1 MTTRDDGRA
10 AALKRIKLAATLLLV
25 GTAVLF
31 GVARHFEPMHWAWG
45 YVAAF
50 AAAATVGGLADW
62 YAVVALFRRPLGLP
76 IPHTAI
82 IPRNHQRIAENLG
95 AFIETNFLAP
105 EAVEKKL
112 GEVDFAA
119 QVAEWLS
126 DRERSAALAA
136 FVLKL
141 LPQTLT
147 AIDQSGLRRLSRRAG
162 AGRNCERVEL
172 APLAAGLLSA
182 VTETGRHQRL
192 LNELLGALDKVLT
205 NEETLAALREKI
217 RKELPALFN
226 LYRADAY
233 LLRKIVA
240 STTAFIEE
248 ARGDPDHAL
257 RREFDGFVQ
266 GFIERLRQSAD
277 FADRAERLKHD
288 LLARPEV
295 VALAEGAWDS
305 LRAFLERDAASEQSQ
320 IRRQLETMLVDIG
333 GQLARDAAIR
343 AEINRGMVRVLA
355 DFVETPEER
364 RRPLHRRPGEV
375 LGHRRADRPH
385 RAHGGPRP
393 AIHPLQRCPDRRAGR
408 IGLARAGAGVEALP
422 VIFEEVQMADASQNF
437 MDMFTKLGEQL
448 KVPSFDVTKIMEHHQ
463 KNLDAMGRSWQAM
476 ATGATAVAN
485 KQREIFES
493 AIKDITEMA
502 KDYKPNGSPQDI
514 FAKQAEFGKKAM
526 EAAIT
531 NTRDIAELAQKSGA
545 DALKII
551 HERMQESYDE
561 IRSGVEKK

>member
-1 MTTRDDGRA
+1 MPSHDDDRA
-10 AALKRIKLAATLLLV
+10 HALKRIKLLATLLLV
-25 GTAVLF
+25 GTAALF
-31 GVARHFEPMHWAWG
+31 GVARYYEPTHWAWG
-45 YVAAF
+45 YVASF

-82 IPRNHQRIAENLG
+82 IPRNHQRIADNLG
-95 AFIETNFLAP
+95 VFIETNFLAP

-126 DRERSAALAA
+126 DRERSAALAG
-136 FVLKL
+136 FVVKL

-147 AIDQSGLRRLSRRAG
+147 AIDQSGLRTFLGERVRAEL
-162 AGRNCERVEL
+162 ERVEL

-205 NEETLAALREKI
+205 NEEALAALREKI

-257 RREFDGFVQ
+257 RREFDGFVR
-266 GFIERLRQSAD
+266 GFIERLRHSTD
-277 FADRAERLKHD
+277 FAERAERLKHD

-305 LRAFLERDAASEQSQ
+305 LRAFLERDAASGESQ

-355 DFVETPEER
+355 DFV
-364 RRPLHRRPGEV
+364 
-375 LGHRRADRPH
+375 
-385 RAHGGPRP
+385 
-393 AIHPLQRCPDRRAGR
+393 Q
-408 IGLARAGAGVEALP
+408 
-422 VIFEEVQMADASQNF
+422 S
-437 MDMFTKLGEQL
+437 
-448 KVPSFDVTKIMEHHQ
+448 
-463 KNLDAMGRSWQAM
+463 
-476 ATGATAVAN
+476 
-485 KQREIFES
+485 
-493 AIKDITEMA
+493 
-502 KDYKPNGSPQDI
+502 
-514 FAKQAEFGKKAM
+514 
-526 EAAIT
+526 
-531 NTRDIAELAQKSGA
+531 QKSGVGRFIA
-545 DALKII
+545 DQVKSWDIDVLIGRIELTVGRDLQYIRFNGALIGGLAGLALHALEQGLKL
-551 HERMQESYDE
+551 SL
-561 IRSGVEKK
+561 